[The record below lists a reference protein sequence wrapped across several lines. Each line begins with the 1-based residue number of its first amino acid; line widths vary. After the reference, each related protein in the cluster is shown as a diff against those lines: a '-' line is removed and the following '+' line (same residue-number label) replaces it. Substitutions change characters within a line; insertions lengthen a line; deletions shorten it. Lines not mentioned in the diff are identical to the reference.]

1 MIHNRLF
8 LNARSRKWDS
18 GNSEFRIVHPS
29 NLKAFL
35 ERGEGDKSGLPF
47 EWSEDRA
54 REWEQKEA
62 NGQQERDSLHFIAA
76 EERHYGAPRQ
86 QEQVWRVADR
96 SHRDGMVRTIKPMPI
111 LHVPISHRAKAP
123 PVVLSPISSPKSPG
137 PSSQPIETLELHPP
151 SRVNSWVDPDAIL
164 LSSRVQPVIEGR
176 KSVRAMSML
185 GPREEAL
192 LRDDEEAVQP
202 MDNNDWKDNQE
213 ELMERSLSK
222 SKNSPMSRKASEV
235 IGEKVV
241 ALSDLWAALEITPE
255 LMKALK
261 ANGITSATAKA
272 MRDKLGVKELSDIQ
286 ELGEEELQRLERQGV
301 KALQM
306 KKIKALIAKSSKF
319 RP

>member
-1 MIHNRLF
+1 LIHNRLF

-29 NLKAFL
+29 DLKAFL

-47 EWSEDRA
+47 EWSEDSA

-62 NGQQERDSLHFIAA
+62 SGQQERDSLHFIEA
-76 EERHYGAPRQ
+76 EERYYVAPRQ

-96 SHRDGMVRTIKPMPI
+96 SHCDGMVRAIKPMPI

-123 PVVLSPISSPKSPG
+123 PVVLSPISTPKSPG
-137 PSSQPIETLELHPP
+137 SSSQPNEMLELHPP

-164 LSSRVQPVIEGR
+164 LSSRIQPVIEGR

-192 LRDDEEAVQP
+192 LRDDEEAVKP

-213 ELMERSLSK
+213 ELIERSLSK

-235 IGEKVV
+235 AEPS
-241 ALSDLWAALEITPE
+241 ALSDLWAALEITLE
-255 LMKALK
+255 LTKALK

-272 MRDKLGVKELSDIQ
+272 MQDKLGVKELSDIQ